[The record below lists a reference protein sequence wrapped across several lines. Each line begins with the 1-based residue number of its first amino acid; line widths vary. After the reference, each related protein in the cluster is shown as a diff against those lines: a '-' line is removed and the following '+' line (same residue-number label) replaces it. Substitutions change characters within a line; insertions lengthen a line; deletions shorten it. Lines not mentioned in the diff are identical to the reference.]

1 MSVAVGT
8 FIHEFYREYQE
19 LMQNKT
25 KKKVSNSKKEESDA
39 ELQQILDGSAEEN
52 KEVKES
58 KIKNFFK
65 IFKLFV

>member
-1 MSVAVGT
+1 
-8 FIHEFYREYQE
+8 
-19 LMQNKT
+19 MQNKT

-58 KIKNFFK
+58 K
-65 IFKLFV
+65 L